1 MENGAEPKGMEIAHM
16 DEREM
21 DERNVDETLRMIA
34 RMPAPEGLEG
44 RVKAGLHLAEKPGR
58 VLAWPAGQRAQ
69 GMWAAGVGARGWL
82 SQNGW
87 ARTRWARGA
96 AAAAIVLVIAG
107 GGWGIYARVEPAQ
120 SAKTGALPQA
130 QPSGVAQTGAFG
142 EAGAMRR
149 PLTLT
154 GPVVKP
160 TPQSTSQP
168 VAKKDGKTVIHSQVS
183 KTKSAASNASGA
195 PKPAQ

>member
-1 MENGAEPKGMEIAHM
+1 MEIAHM

-34 RMPAPEGLEG
+34 RMPAPEGLEE

-58 VLAWPAGQRAQ
+58 VLAWPPGR
-69 GMWAAGVGARGWL
+69 RGESL
-82 SQNGW
+82 GGSRVW
-87 ARTRWARGA
+87 ARTGLARGA
-96 AAAAIVLVIAG
+96 AAAAIALVVAG

-130 QPSGVAQTGAFG
+130 QPSGAAQTGAFG

-168 VAKKDGKTVIHSQVS
+168 EAKKQGKTVIHSQVS
-183 KTKSAASNASGA
+183 KTKPAASNASGA

>member
-1 MENGAEPKGMEIAHM
+1 MSESAEGRVENGAEPKGMELAKM
-16 DEREM
+16 DNRS
-21 DERNVDETLRMIA
+21 VDETLRMIA
-34 RMPAPEGLEG
+34 RMPAPEGLED

-58 VLAWPAGQRAQ
+58 VLAWPPGR
-69 GMWAAGVGARGWL
+69 RGESLGGSRVWV
-82 SQNGW
+82 
-87 ARTRWARGA
+87 RTGLARGA
-96 AAAAIVLVIAG
+96 AAAAIALVVAG
-107 GGWGIYARVEPAQ
+107 GGWGIYARVGPPQ

-130 QPSGVAQTGAFG
+130 QPSGAAQTGAFG

-183 KTKSAASNASGA
+183 KTRPGA
-195 PKPAQ
+195 PNAAVVRAPAQ